1 MKTVC
6 QLDTSGYFIGLTVAD
21 ESPKEPGV
29 YLMPARTVDAA
40 PPVDGFRRAKWGG
53 SGWLY
58 DQPVEPSPAAE
69 PPPPPVEVSM
79 RQARLALLSAG
90 KLSAANVAIAAMSD
104 AAREAATIEWEYAP
118 TVRRDSP
125 LVAAVGAALSLSEV
139 QLDDLFRQAGGL

>member
-6 QLDTSGYFIGLTVAD
+6 QLDASGYFIGLTVAD

-29 YLMPARTVDAA
+29 FLMPARTVDAA

-69 PPPPPVEVSM
+69 PLPPPVEVSM
-79 RQARLALLSAG
+79 RQARLALLSSGRLADVNAVIAG
-90 KLSAANVAIAAMSD
+90 LPD
-104 AAREAATIEWEYAP
+104 ALREAATIEWEYAP
-118 TVRRDSP
+118 SVRRDSP
-125 LVAAVGAALSLSEV
+125 LVAAVGAALSLSES
-139 QLDDLFRQAGGL
+139 QLDDLFRQAVVL